1 MNIIFSIEFKHDFL
15 KDPLDICLIFF
26 GGGVLQIIWLQSF
39 HKQNYKSLDLEEI
52 FEAI

>member
-26 GGGVLQIIWLQSF
+26 VGGVANNLTP
-39 HKQNYKSLDLEEI
+39 I
-52 FEAI
+52 FS